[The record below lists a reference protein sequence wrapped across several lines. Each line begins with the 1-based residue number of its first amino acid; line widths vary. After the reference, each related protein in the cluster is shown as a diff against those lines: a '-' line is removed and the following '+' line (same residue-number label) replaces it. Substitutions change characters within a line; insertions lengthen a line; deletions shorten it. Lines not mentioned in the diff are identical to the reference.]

1 MSENQLEREVFKK
14 ALDFIPYIDFIFN
27 DEAAVGITD
36 KNEYIY
42 IKQAKSYNIPLKVG
56 DKIVPTLEHILKT
69 RKAEI
74 SKVNKGFIEDE
85 CKCYTF
91 PLIENGEAEG
101 LLAIVVNLENQRK
114 LTEIIKELTESIGQ
128 ISEGIKSVNLGVQD
142 LALMNTDLLS
152 KTNETT
158 NKAKD
163 TDEIINIIQGIS
175 SQTNLLGLN
184 ASIEAARAG
193 EYGKGFSV
201 VAQEIRKLSITSK
214 ESIEK
219 IANIIKEISGGIN
232 DIDVG
237 LDKINGVSQNQSAA
251 LQEVSASLDEINLNF
266 ETLNDLLKKAWL
278 FV

>member
-14 ALDFIPYIDFIFN
+14 VLDFIPYIDFIFEG
-27 DEAAVGITD
+27 EASIAITD
-36 KNEYIY
+36 KNYYIY
-42 IKQAKSYNIPLKVG
+42 INESRSFNVPLKVG
-56 DKIVPTLEHILKT
+56 DKIITPIQHVFRTK
-69 RKAEI
+69 KAEVT
-74 SKVNKGFIEDE
+74 KVDKGFVGDE
-85 CKCYTF
+85 CKSYIF
-91 PLIENGEAEG
+91 PLMENGEVEG
-101 LLAIVVNLENQRK
+101 LLIILINLEKEKK
-114 LTEIIKELTESIGQ
+114 LTDIIKELTESIGQ

-142 LALMNTDLLS
+142 LASMNTDLLS

-251 LQEVSASLDEINLNF
+251 LQQVSASLDEINLNF
-266 ETLNDLLKKAWL
+266 ATLNDLIKKM
-278 FV
+278 